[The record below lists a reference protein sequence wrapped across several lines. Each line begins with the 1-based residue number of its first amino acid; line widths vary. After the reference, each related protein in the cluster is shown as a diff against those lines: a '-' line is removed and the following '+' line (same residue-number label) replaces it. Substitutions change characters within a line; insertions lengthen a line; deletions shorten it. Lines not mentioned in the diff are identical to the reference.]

1 MDPSTK
7 LLSEDILEHLELV
20 AVTTEEHAD
29 SEWAK
34 DVIAAYQ
41 SDEMK
46 EMEENNQE
54 DYWFIPESL
63 Q

>member
-1 MDPSTK
+1 
-7 LLSEDILEHLELV
+7 LLLPHLELV

-29 SEWAK
+29 AEWAK

-46 EMEENNQE
+46 EYMEENNQE

-63 Q
+63 R